1 MEYIKKLFVVSII
14 LITIVINFT
23 KVSYSGE
30 IILSS
35 QGDITTHSPESVST
49 PEKDIPGE
57 PTKAKSEK
65 GGGNWLWA
73 VAIIAVIAGVTAG
86 AGNSTGGNDGGSN
99 GGGTGSINVNW

>member
-1 MEYIKKLFVVSII
+1 MKRQMEYIKKLFVVSII

-57 PTKAKSEK
+57 PAKAKSEK

-86 AGNSTGGNDGGSN
+86 AGSSSGGND
-99 GGGTGSINVNW
+99 GGGTGSISVGW